1 LSSHSGLARSWS
13 PISQGLVA
21 ATLTI
26 RPGHGR
32 LTSEKLRFSAV
43 KPSES
48 GT

>member
-1 LSSHSGLARSWS
+1 VGETFDLTTSWQQIERLTS
-13 PISQGLVA
+13 DN
-21 ATLTI
+21 LTI
-26 RPGHGR
+26 RSGHGR